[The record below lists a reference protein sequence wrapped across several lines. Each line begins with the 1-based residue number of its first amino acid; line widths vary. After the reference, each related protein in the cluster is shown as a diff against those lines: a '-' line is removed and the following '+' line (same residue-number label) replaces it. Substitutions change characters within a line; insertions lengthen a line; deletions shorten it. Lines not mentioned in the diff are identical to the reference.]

1 MNHSVLNPNLQFIP
15 PSLMDERPKNT
26 ILPPAEQRRLH
37 NLRMKQEND
46 RIRIED
52 EKIAKEVKNIYIYI

>member
-52 EKIAKEVKNIYIYI
+52 EKNS